1 AFNPATLST
10 FSRLRRRLRAGIG
23 TAGLGSSEQVKS
35 RDMMADSNGT
45 SKVKRTTATTVQIL
59 GKDSIV
65 VDYGLWQNYVPVD
78 LLQNIATST
87 YVLICDTNLAK
98 LDYVSN
104 FRTRFESERESMGKR
119 PEDARLLIYDRIRPG
134 ETSKSR
140 KTKAEVEDWLLQQG
154 CTRDT
159 VILALGGGVIGDMV
173 GFVAATY
180 MRGVRSCQ
188 IPTSLLA
195 MVDSSIGGKTAIDTP
210 LGKNL
215 VGAFWQP
222 ERVYIDL
229 QFLETL
235 DKRQVCNG
243 MAEVVKT
250 AAIRDLEE
258 FERLEEGAD
267 AIMAALDKP
276 AGPGRFEGVEET
288 FKRIVLG
295 SARVK
300 AEVVSADERE
310 GGLRNILNFG
320 HSIGHA
326 YEALLTPEILHGE
339 SVAVGMV
346 KEAELARYLGILGPG
361 AVARLTKAIA
371 SYGLPTTLQDK
382 LLTKHTDKQCPPDEV
397 LRRMAVD
404 KKNSGAQKK
413 VTLLSSIGK
422 CYEPRASKVT
432 DKDLMVVLCPAVMV
446 RPGVRRDLSVQCR
459 PPGSKSISNRILLMA
474 ALGQGQCRISNL
486 LHSDDT
492 QFMLSAIAKLGG
504 ASYAWEDEGKTLVVT
519 GNGGKLQASQDE
531 IYIGNAGTASRFLT
545 TAVSLAKATEKATST
560 VLTGNKRMQER
571 PQGPLVDALRSNGVE
586 IDYLKQDSQSL
597 PLRIAA
603 AGGFE
608 GGDIELTAKVSSQYV
623 SSILMCAPYAKNSV
637 TLRLV
642 GGKVIS
648 QLYIDMTIAMMASF
662 GVHVTKSKT
671 EANVYHVPKQK
682 YRNPEAYEVESDA
695 SSATYPLAVAAI
707 TGTTCTV
714 PNIGSASLQ
723 GDARFA
729 VDVLRPMG
737 CEVKQTAHSTTV
749 TGPPEGQL
757 RALEEVDMEPMTDAF
772 LTASVLAAVCPR
784 PNKAGKQ
791 TTRIVGIANQRQKE
805 CNRIQA
811 MRVELAK
818 FGVTCRELEDGIE
831 IDGKSA
837 GDLSRAKEGIH
848 CYDDHRVAMSFSVLG
863 LVAPEG
869 TVLDEK
875 ECVGK
880 TWPGWWDQLQQIFG
894 ATLEGVDMSSQNH
907 SGTNGIVTN
916 GVNGTP
922 RPKEVRKS
930 IFIIGMRGAG
940 KTTTG
945 GWASRILGWPLID
958 LDTELERVEGMKI
971 PEMLKDNDWAG
982 FRRRELNLL
991 KQVMR
996 EKPEGYIFATGGGI
1010 VETPE
1015 ARQLLTDWQQ
1025 DGMVL
1030 YVTRDINLVMD
1041 FLQIDKTRPAYV
1053 EDMMGVYLRRKP
1065 WFESCSNLH
1074 YHSQTVDESSAI
1086 AGWKSPLD
1094 DFTRFLYTMTG
1105 RSGALD
1111 TVKAKR
1117 HSFFIALTAPT
1128 VQDVLPVL
1136 DEVTVGVDAIEL
1148 RVDLLVDPKA
1158 ANGLPTEDFLIEQ
1171 VALLRFS
1178 TTLPLIFT
1186 LRSVSQGGRWPKEK
1200 VKEALE
1206 LYRVGLRMGFDY
1218 VDLELTAP
1226 EEVST
1231 YVLSHRKMC
1240 NVIAS
1245 HHDPKAQLSWANE
1258 AEAWNPVFERARSY
1272 GDIVKLIGVAKTSD
1286 DNDDLK
1292 AFKKQV
1298 KEQDSDLPFI
1308 AMNMG
1313 DIGKMSRVSNGFMT
1327 PVSHPA
1333 LPAKAA
1339 PGQVSAAEIRK
1350 VLGIVGE
1357 IPAKKMFLFGT
1368 PISQSRSPALH
1379 NTLFSDTGLPHE
1391 YGLFETATA
1400 KDIEPLIR
1408 SGQFGGGSVTIPL
1421 KLDTMP
1427 LLDRIDKA
1435 ASTIGAVNTIV
1446 PSEDSSGKT
1455 ILTGFNT
1462 DWQGMVLAL
1471 RNAGAHGS
1479 AGALKDAG
1487 MVVGGGGTARAAIYA
1502 LKEMGYAPIYLV
1514 GRNKQKL
1521 GALTQ
1526 SFSDDYH
1533 IQLLSTEEEAQSI
1546 PSDKQPTVA
1555 IGTIPGDSPID
1566 PGMREILCTIL
1577 GDNAAAVGG
1586 TALSGSGSRV
1596 LLEMAYKPAVTSLMQ
1611 LAQNS
1616 GWKTVPGLE
1625 ALVGQGVHQ
1634 FRLWTGIVPLY
1645 ARARAAVMG
1654 TSGK

>member
-1 AFNPATLST
+1 MAQASSAT
-10 FSRLRRRLRAGIG
+10 
-23 TAGLGSSEQVKS
+23 
-35 RDMMADSNGT
+35 NGERT
-45 SKVKRTTATTVQIL
+45 SATKVAIL
-59 GKDSIV
+59 GQESII
-65 VDYGLWQNYVPVD
+65 VDYGLWLNYVARD
-78 LLQNIATST
+78 LLHNVTTST

-98 LDYVSN
+98 LQYVPD
-104 FRTRFESERESMGKR
+104 FTRSFDSERESIGKR

-140 KTKAEVEDWLLQQG
+140 QTKAEVEDWLLQQG

-180 MRGVRSCQ
+180 MRGVRFCQ

-215 VGAFWQP
+215 IRSFWQP

-250 AAIRDLEE
+250 AAIWDLEE
-258 FERLEEGAD
+258 FERLEEVAD

-276 AGPGRFEGVEET
+276 AGPGRFQGVEET

-346 KEAELARYLGILGPG
+346 KEAELARYLGVLDPG

-371 SYGLPTTLQDK
+371 SYDLPTSLHSK
-382 LLTKHTDKQCPPDEV
+382 FITKHTSKQCPPDEV
-397 LRRMAVD
+397 LLRMAVD
-404 KKNSGAQKK
+404 KKNAGAQKK

-422 CYEPRASKVT
+422 CHEPRASKVT
-432 DKDLMVVLCPAVMV
+432 DRDLKMVLHPAVMV
-446 RPGVRRDLSVQCR
+446 RPGVRKDSNVQCK
-459 PPGSKSISNRILLMA
+459 PPGSKSISNRVLLLA

-492 QFMLSAIAKLGG
+492 QFMLSAISKLGG
-504 ASYAWEDEGKTLVVT
+504 ASYSWEDAGNTLVVT
-519 GNGGKLQASQDE
+519 GNGGKLQASKDE

-545 TAVSLAKATEKATST
+545 TAVSLAQATDQAKST

-586 IDYLKQDSQSL
+586 IEYLKQGSQSL

-608 GGDIELTAKVSSQYV
+608 GGAIELTAKVSSQYV
-623 SSILMCAPYAKNSV
+623 SSILMCAPYAKNPV

-642 GGKVIS
+642 GDKVIS
-648 QLYIDMTIAMMASF
+648 QPYIDMTIAMMASF
-662 GVHVTKSKT
+662 GVHVSRSKT
-671 EANVYHVPKQK
+671 EPNVYHVPKQR
-682 YRNPEAYEVESDA
+682 YRNPGAYEVESDA

-737 CEVKQTAHSTTV
+737 CEVRQTERSTTV
-749 TGPPEGQL
+749 TGPAEGQL
-757 RALEEVDMEPMTDAF
+757 QALEEVDMEPMTDAF
-772 LTASVLAAVCPR
+772 LTASVLAAACR
-784 PNKAGKQ
+784 KSNAAGNR

-818 FGVTCRELEDGIE
+818 FGVVCRELEDGIE
-831 IDGKSA
+831 IDGAEVGELRQPQES
-837 GDLSRAKEGIH
+837 IH
-848 CYDDHRVAMSFSVLG
+848 CYDDHRVAMSISVLG
-863 LVAPEG
+863 LVAPGG
-869 TVLDEK
+869 TVLDER

-880 TWPGWWDQLQQIFG
+880 TWPGWWDQLHQVFG
-894 ATLEGVDMSSQNH
+894 AELEGVEPTSQRQSKMNDVV
-907 SGTNGIVTN
+907 TNGIN
-916 GVNGTP
+916 GVHEL
-922 RPKEVRKS
+922 KEAKKS

-945 GWASRILGWPLID
+945 GWASQILGWPLID
-958 LDTELERVEGMKI
+958 LDMELERVEGMTI

-982 FRRRELNLL
+982 FRQRELNVL
-991 KQVMR
+991 KRVMR
-996 EKPEGYIFATGGGI
+996 EKPEGHVFATGGGV

-1015 ARQLLTDWQQ
+1015 ARQLLVEWQQ

-1030 YVTRDINLVMD
+1030 YVTRDIKLIMD
-1041 FLQIDKTRPAYV
+1041 FLHIDKTRPAYV

-1065 WFESCSNLH
+1065 WFESCSNAH
-1074 YHSQTVDESSAI
+1074 YHSQTVDEGAVT
-1086 AGWKSPLD
+1086 AGWTGPMD
-1094 DFTRFLYTMTG
+1094 DFTRFLRTMTG
-1105 RSGALD
+1105 RSGALSA
-1111 TVKAKR
+1111 VQKKK

-1128 VQDVLPVL
+1128 IRDVLPVL
-1136 DEVTVGVDAIEL
+1136 EQVTVGVDAIEL

-1158 ANGLPTEDFLIEQ
+1158 NDGLPTEEFLIEQ

-1178 TTLPLIFT
+1178 TALPLIFT
-1186 LRSVSQGGRWPKEK
+1186 LRSVAQGGRWPEEK
-1200 VKEALE
+1200 VKEALS

-1218 VDLELTAP
+1218 VDLELTAR
-1226 EEVST
+1226 EEIKKF
-1231 YVLSHRKMC
+1231 VLNNRKMC
-1240 NVIAS
+1240 NIIAS
-1245 HHDPKAQLSWANE
+1245 HHDPKAQLSWTRG
-1258 AEAWNPVFERARSY
+1258 AEDWLPLFEQARAY
-1272 GDIVKLIGVAKTSD
+1272 GDIVKLIGVAKTSE

-1292 AFKKQV
+1292 AFKKRV
-1298 KEQDSDLPFI
+1298 SEEHPDLPFI

-1313 DIGKMSRVSNGFMT
+1313 EIGKMSRVNNGFMT

-1339 PGQVSAAEIRK
+1339 PGQVSAPEIRT

-1357 IPAKKMFLFGT
+1357 IPAKKMYLFGT
-1368 PISQSRSPALH
+1368 PIAQSRSPALH
-1379 NTLFSDTGLPHE
+1379 NALFQDTGLPHE
-1391 YGLFETATA
+1391 YGLFETDSTEDVKA
-1400 KDIEPLIR
+1400 LIR
-1408 SGQFGGGSVTIPL
+1408 SADFGGGSVTIPL
-1421 KLDTMP
+1421 KLDVMP
-1427 LLDRIDKA
+1427 LLDSIDEA

-1446 PSEDSSGKT
+1446 PSEDASGKT

-1462 DWQGMVLAL
+1462 DWQGMVLSL

-1479 AGALKDAG
+1479 TGAQKKAG

-1502 LKEMGYAPIYLV
+1502 LKDMGYAPIYLV

-1521 GALTQ
+1521 AALTQ
-1526 SFSDDYH
+1526 SFPADYG
-1533 IQLLSTEEEAQSI
+1533 IQLLSTEEEAQALS
-1546 PSDKQPTVA
+1546 PDEHPVVA
-1555 IGTIPGDSPID
+1555 IGTIPGDSPIEA
-1566 PGMREILCTIL
+1566 GMREILCTIF
-1577 GDNAAAVGG
+1577 G
-1586 TALSGSGSRV
+1586 TAHDTADATAGSAGSKRV
-1596 LLEMAYKPAVTSLMQ
+1596 LLEMAYKPAMTSLMQ

-1634 FRLWTGIVPLY
+1634 FRLWTGITPVY
-1645 ARARAAVMG
+1645 GRAREAVMG
-1654 TSGK
+1654 TV